1 MIYGYSSIHTCTYW
15 YPLHVCM
22 LYAMYALISTVTHR
36 SWIDYMPGSYTHP
49 TFTEWEP
56 LTYCTLTIREYWLQD
71 VPIDKHCQTSI
82 S

>member
-15 YPLHVCM
+15 YPLHVCV

-36 SWIDYMPGSYTHP
+36 SWIDYMPGSHTHP

-56 LTYCTLTIREYWLQD
+56 LDLLYTDYQRILVARCAY
-71 VPIDKHCQTSI
+71 
-82 S
+82 